1 MEEIKRKTVRLLIK
15 SGALRF
21 GDFVLKSGRKSPY
34 FVNIGDIA
42 GGDSVAALGSI
53 LAEKIILDI
62 GTDTFDVIFGPAYKG
77 IVLAS
82 VTAACLSSERG
93 VSRGFCFDR
102 KEAKEHGEGGSFIGC
117 DLTREKKR
125 LLIIDDVITD
135 GKTKIETI
143 EKITAGTTAEVTGIL
158 AVVDRMEIDGD
169 GRLFS
174 TVIAQATGVPV
185 HSVVDLSDIVEYIRE
200 EGAAALGV
208 PETAFKALS
217 GLVQQRKGLKR
228 S

>member
-1 MEEIKRKTVRLLIK
+1 MKQYQKQTVQLLIE

-34 FVNIGDIA
+34 FINIGAIA
-42 GGDSVAALGSI
+42 DGDCVGALGKL
-53 LAEKIILDI
+53 LADTIVADI
-62 GTDTFDVIFGPAYKG
+62 GTDTFDVLFGPAYKG

-82 VTAACLSSERG
+82 VTAACLALQHG

-102 KEAKEHGEGGSFIGC
+102 KEAKGHGEGGGFIGC
-117 DLTREKKR
+117 DLMGERKR
-125 LLIIDDVITD
+125 LLVIDDVITD

-143 EKITAGTTAEVTGIL
+143 EKITSQTNAVVTGIL
-158 AVVDRMEIDGD
+158 SVVDRMEKTDD

-174 TVIAQATGVPV
+174 TVIAETSGVPV
-185 HSVVDLSDIVEYIRE
+185 RSVVSLSDIVEYIRE
-200 EGAAALGV
+200 SGAASLGV
-208 PETAFKALS
+208 PERAFEAMAD
-217 GLVQQRKGLKR
+217 LVATGPAPTK